1 MSSSFDSFQRILS
14 SVPKEKWGAKFDIN
28 DLKNRLKARSNY
40 GLFDMYLGQD
50 LEEQMNRLNMKQA
63 EYDTLI
69 GKMRIFF
76 DMAKQNYDEG
86 R

>member
-50 LEEQMNRLNMKQA
+50 LEE
-63 EYDTLI
+63 
-69 GKMRIFF
+69 
-76 DMAKQNYDEG
+76 
-86 R
+86 